1 MANDENKF
9 VPDDLDRL
17 LFTAF
22 PGLVM
27 RKDLTQKIRGTT
39 KAPSYVIEFMLN
51 KYCANIFDDEDVA
64 EGLRLVQEE
73 VAAYIPRGRDRGHQG
88 LDPRASAPA
97 PDRPGQGRAG

>member
-1 MANDENKF
+1 MANDEKKF

-17 LFTAF
+17 LFAAF

-51 KYCANIFDDEDVA
+51 KYCANIFDDDGVA

-73 VAAYIPRGRDRGHQG
+73 VAAYI
-88 LDPRASAPA
+88 
-97 PDRPGQGRAG
+97 RAGTRPRWSKLRFVSDHRGG